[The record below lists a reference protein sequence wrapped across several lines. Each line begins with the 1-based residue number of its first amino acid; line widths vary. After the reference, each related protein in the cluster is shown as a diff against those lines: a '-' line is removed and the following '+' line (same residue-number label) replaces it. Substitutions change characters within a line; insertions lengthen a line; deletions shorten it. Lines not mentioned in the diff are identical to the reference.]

1 MNTCCI
7 YAHLQLHRRKKRSW
21 PFVLGF
27 GVRIGS
33 SSIDRVTQCRIPKCK
48 VHRLFDPHARRGCDR
63 PWTMRRCSST
73 TRGTD
78 CIIRIAN
85 ALPAKAKAWRYLP
98 LGQQLQQQ
106 RQQQSARGQDRPPVE
121 LRSVASRRRRPSGSR
136 KCMVCQSRTRRSSPL
151 PPGNEARLDHDSAAG
166 LTIQSVRTCPESVG
180 APCDADG

>member
-1 MNTCCI
+1 M
-7 YAHLQLHRRKKRSW
+7 A
-21 PFVLGF
+21 
-27 GVRIGS
+27 VRTWLRGS
-33 SSIDRVTQCRIPKCK
+33 NRFEFNRWVTQCRIPKCK

-63 PWTMRRCSST
+63 PWTMRRCSYT

-78 CIIRIAN
+78 CILRIAN
-85 ALPAKAKAWRYLP
+85 ALPAKAWRYLP

-106 RQQQSARGQDRPPVE
+106 RQQQRSARGQDRPPVE

-151 PPGNEARLDHDSAAG
+151 PRNEARSDHDSAAG